1 MYASPIFQARAG
13 STHGY
18 DVSDPL
24 RLNAEIGTEA
34 QLSKIAQR
42 LKELDM
48 GWLQDIVPN
57 HMAYDP
63 INPWI
68 HNLLEKGLH
77 SEYAAYFDVDW
88 NHPTRASVAKSWP
101 RFWAAVGVGAGG
113 GTTQSALG

>member
-1 MYASPIFQARAG
+1 MYTPTATYRFQLSESFTLEQLTEIIDYLQALGVSTVYASPIFQARAG

-24 RLNAEIGTEA
+24 RLNTEIGTEA

-57 HMAYDP
+57 HMAYDT
-63 INPWI
+63 INP
-68 HNLLEKGLH
+68 G
-77 SEYAAYFDVDW
+77 Y
-88 NHPTRASVAKSWP
+88 
-101 RFWAAVGVGAGG
+101 
-113 GTTQSALG
+113 TTC